1 MAHGP
6 DATHLCCMGLC
17 SLSVPMEPKD
27 LQRSG
32 CGREHLPLIDGH
44 IAVLKKFSYNFL
56 GSNLGFGVFF
66 FMDEKAGQ
74 FICRFIFNLFFPI
87 VT

>member
-17 SLSVPMEPKD
+17 SLSVPMEPKY

-66 FMDEKAGQ
+66 LWMRRQVNSYAGS
-74 FICRFIFNLFFPI
+74 FLTYSFPL
-87 VT
+87 